1 MKTPFTVAVPGIAN
15 IGMGGGI
22 WYEYSPTISATE
34 YKHVAVIYIEYE

>member
-1 MKTPFTVAVPGIAN
+1 MRTPFMVAVPGIAN

-22 WYEYSPTISATE
+22 WHEYSPTISATE